1 MLPRDAPTII
11 WSADVQP
18 WAAEQDCHSSF
29 APCSFQTTFASMS
42 TNTKLQQGYRKA
54 KKSANRVGQKL
65 LARFRSSAAG
75 TGKTTVSWPLKSKR
89 SSKTDAEAT
98 AHRYI
103 ELYRSQQAGFD
114 LWTVR
119 RLPLLLSPHKVAV
132 SSTWSGSTTKAAAF
146 LAWCPQAGPHCL
158 RCLQSGAGGACAPCC
173 SSA

>member
-1 MLPRDAPTII
+1 V
-11 WSADVQP
+11 SQFV
-18 WAAEQDCHSSF
+18 
-29 APCSFQTTFASMS
+29 CSFQTTFASMS

-54 KKSANRVGQKL
+54 KNSANRVGQKL
-65 LARFRSSAAG
+65 LARFRRSSAAG
-75 TGKTTVSWPLKSKR
+75 TGKTAVSWPLKSKR

-119 RLPLLLSPHKVAV
+119 KLPLLLSPHKVVV

-146 LAWCPQAGPHCL
+146 LAWCPRAGSSLPAMLAKWCRRRL
-158 RCLQSGAGGACAPCC
+158 RTLVLQRLTTHVHI
-173 SSA
+173 